1 MLRGFERRK
10 NTSINFSG
18 FKLFSQDEKKK
29 NRPNKKEWI

>member
-1 MLRGFERRK
+1 MLRGFEK
-10 NTSINFSG
+10 IKTSINFSG